1 MHRDLIGARSYE
13 LEILEFFGPVA
24 AHAQFLTGPI
34 AMNDVI
40 LDLSGIE
47 KHYQNGDTVV
57 RALDGVSLKIHS
69 GEFVAIMGQSGS
81 GKSTLMNIIG
91 CLDRP
96 TSGSYRVLGKEAAN
110 LSADELAALRRE
122 TFGFVFQRY
131 NLLATATAGENVEIP
146 SVYAGLPK
154 QKRSQRANRLLQ
166 RLGMADRTDH
176 RPAELS
182 GGQQQRVA
190 IARALVNDPPVILA
204 DEPTGALDS
213 KSGDEVLV
221 LLKELHA
228 EGRTI
233 ILITHAETVAQHAS
247 RIVRIQDGQILEDSG
262 VVRKE
267 TSSPVDTEL
276 NLKSAVTLAAS
287 IHEALVTAWRSLR
300 VNIFRTVLTL
310 LGIIIG
316 VAAVVAMLAVGEGSR
331 QKVLDRISS
340 FGTNLMLIRPGAAG
354 IRNAGDIV
362 TLIPEDAAAIRA
374 LPNIETALPERSGRM
389 TVRFGN
395 RDYQTSVQGTG
406 EDFPKARDWKVADGQ
421 FFNADDMKQYAPVV
435 VLGRTVAKTL
445 FPDGGEVVGNYVLLK
460 NVPFL
465 VIGVMS
471 EKGASP
477 NGSDQDDVIFTPIN
491 TGLVRLFGKSYLS
504 SITIKVA
511 DAGDIVATQERV
523 ENLLRERHRTE
534 DFSVRNMASFLQAA
548 METQDTFTLLLG
560 TVAAIS
566 LLVGG
571 IGVMNIMLV
580 SVVERTREIGIR
592 MATGARMRDILLQF
606 NIEAAVVCA
615 AGGLL
620 GILVGVAAGM
630 ILRYSGM
637 SVIFSLT
644 PAVLAFA
651 CASATGLIFGYL
663 PARKAARLDPVVALA
678 SE

>member
-1 MHRDLIGARSYE
+1 MQK
-13 LEILEFFGPVA
+13 EI
-24 AHAQFLTGPI
+24 
-34 AMNDVI
+34 I
-40 LDLSGIE
+40 LDLRDVHKE
-47 KHYQNGDTVV
+47 YVTGDTVV
-57 RALDGVSLKIHS
+57 RALDGVSLAIRR

-96 TSGSYRVLGKEAAN
+96 TSGSYVVLGEEAAL
-110 LSADELAALRRE
+110 LSPDELAALRRE

-154 QKRSQRANRLLQ
+154 HERSAHARRLLE
-166 RLGMADRTDH
+166 RLGLGERTGH

-213 KSGDEVLV
+213 KSGDEVLA
-221 LLKELHA
+221 LLKQLHT

-233 ILITHAETVAQHAS
+233 ILITHAESVARHAS
-247 RIVRIQDGQILEDSG
+247 RIVQIQDGRILSDSAAASIYDAS
-262 VVRKE
+262 VRSE
-267 TSSPVDTEL
+267 RRSYTAGADIT
-276 NLKSAVTLAAS
+276 AS
-287 IHEALVTAWRSLR
+287 IHEALVTAWRSLQ
-300 VNIFRTVLTL
+300 VNLFRTALTL

-316 VAAVVAMLAVGEGSR
+316 VAAVIAMLAVGEGSR

-340 FGTNLMLIRPGAAG
+340 FGTNLILIRPGAAG

-362 TLIPEDAAAIRA
+362 TLIPEDAAAIKELA
-374 LPNIETALPERSGRM
+374 NVASALPERNGRI
-389 TVRFGN
+389 TARYGN
-395 RDYQTSVQGTG
+395 IDYQTSVQATG
-406 EDFPKARDWKVADGQ
+406 EDFPAARDWPVAEGQ
-421 FFNADDMKQYAPVV
+421 FFNADDVQHYAPVV
-435 VLGRTVAKTL
+435 ALGRTVAKTL
-445 FPDGGEVVGNYVLLK
+445 FPDGRSPIGKYVLIK

-471 EKGASP
+471 EKGAAP
-477 NGSDQDDVIFTPIN
+477 NGNDQDDVVFTPIT

-511 DAGDIVATQERV
+511 DAGDIDATQDRIEM
-523 ENLLRERHRTE
+523 LLKERHRTE
-534 DFSVRNMASFLQAA
+534 DFSVRNMASILQAA
-548 METQDTFTLLLG
+548 METQNTFTLLLG

-615 AGGLL
+615 AGGVLGILL
-620 GILVGVAAGM
+620 GIGAGLV
-630 ILRYSGM
+630 LRYSGM
-637 SVIFSLT
+637 TVIFSAA
-644 PAVLAFA
+644 PAALAFA

>member
-1 MHRDLIGARSYE
+1 MNPK
-13 LEILEFFGPVA
+13 ILE
-24 AHAQFLTGPI
+24 L
-34 AMNDVI
+34 NDI
-40 LDLSGIE
+40 H
-47 KHYQNGDTVV
+47 KHYQNGDTTV
-57 RALDGVSLKIHS
+57 RALDGVSLTIHR

-96 TSGSYRVLGKEAAN
+96 TTGSYKVLGKEAAN
-110 LSADELAALRRE
+110 LDPDELAALRRD

-146 SVYAGLPK
+146 SVYAGLKK
-154 QKRSQRANRLLQ
+154 QKRAQRAKTLLD
-166 RLGMADRTDH
+166 RLGIGDRTDH

-213 KSGDEVLV
+213 KSGDEVLA
-221 LLKELHA
+221 LLKQLHA

-233 ILITHAETVAQHAS
+233 VLITHAENVAQHAS
-247 RIVRIQDGQILEDSG
+247 RIVRIQDGLVIEDTGLNRASATPLPQ
-262 VVRKE
+262 VEQRNL
-267 TSSPVDTEL
+267 SSSV
-276 NLKSAVTLAAS
+276 KFMAS
-287 IHEALVTAWRSLR
+287 VQEALVTAGRSLR

-340 FGTNLMLIRPGAAG
+340 FGTNLILIRPGAAG
-354 IRNAGDIV
+354 IRNAGDIA
-362 TLIPEDAAAIRA
+362 TLVPDDAAAIEA
-374 LPNIETALPERSGRM
+374 LPNVEAALPERNGRA

-395 RDYQTSVQGTG
+395 IDYQTSMQGTG
-406 EDFPKARDWKVADGQ
+406 ENFPSARDWPVAEGQ
-421 FFNADDMKQYAPVV
+421 FFNADDMKHYAAVV
-435 VLGRTVAKTL
+435 VLGRTVVKTL
-445 FPDGGEVVGNYVLLK
+445 FPNGDSPVGKYVLMK

-477 NGSDQDDVIFTPIN
+477 NGSDQDDVIFVPIT
-491 TGLVRLFGKSYLS
+491 TGLVRIFGKSYLS
-504 SITIKVA
+504 SITIKVVNSA
-511 DAGDIVATQERV
+511 NIDATQQSV
-523 ENLLRERHRTE
+523 ETLLRGRHRTE

-592 MATGARMRDILLQF
+592 MATGARMRDIMLQF

-615 AGGLL
+615 VGGVL
-620 GILVGVAAGM
+620 GILVGMAAGLT
-630 ILRYSGM
+630 LRYSGM
-637 SVIFSLT
+637 NVIFSVT
-644 PAVLAFA
+644 PAALAFA
-651 CASATGLIFGYL
+651 CAAATGLAFGYL
-663 PARKAARLDPVVALA
+663 PARKAARLDPVIALA

>member
-1 MHRDLIGARSYE
+1 MNNI
-13 LEILEFFGPVA
+13 ILE
-24 AHAQFLTGPI
+24 
-34 AMNDVI
+34 
-40 LDLSGIE
+40 LSNIQ
-47 KHYQNGDTVV
+47 KHYKNGETVV
-57 RALDGVSLKIHS
+57 RALDGISLKIGR

-81 GKSTLMNIIG
+81 GKSTMMNIIG

-96 TSGSYRVLGKEAAN
+96 TTGSYRVMGKEAGH
-110 LSADELAALRRE
+110 LEPDELATLRRE
-122 TFGFVFQRY
+122 TFGFVFQKY

-154 QKRSQRANRLLQ
+154 HKRSERANDLLS
-166 RLGMADRTDH
+166 RLGLGDRTDH
-176 RPAELS
+176 RPSELS

-213 KSGDEVLV
+213 KSGDEVLA
-221 LLKELHA
+221 LLKKLHT

-233 ILITHAETVAQHAS
+233 ILITHAENIAQNAE
-247 RIVRIQDGQILEDSG
+247 RIVRLQDGRIIEDTGAVPSDDAITGDIPSEQTNG
-262 VVRKE
+262 VG
-267 TSSPVDTEL
+267 
-276 NLKSAVTLAAS
+276 LAAS
-287 IHEALVTAWRSLR
+287 VQEALTTAVRSLR
-300 VNIFRTVLTL
+300 VNLFRTALTL

-331 QKVLDRISS
+331 QKVLARISS

-354 IRNAGDIV
+354 IRNAGDIA
-362 TLIPEDAAAIRA
+362 TLVPDDAEAIKT
-374 LPNIETALPERSGRM
+374 LPNIETALPERNGRA

-395 RDYQTSVQGTG
+395 IDYQTSVQGTG
-406 EDFPKARDWKVADGQ
+406 AQFPSARDWPVAEGV
-421 FFNADDMKQYAPVV
+421 FFNTDDVKHYAAVV
-435 VLGRTVAKTL
+435 VLGKTVAKTL
-445 FPDGGEVVGNYVLLK
+445 FPDGSDPVGKYILMK

-465 VIGVMS
+465 VIGIMS

-477 NGSDQDDVIFTPIN
+477 FGSDQDDVIFAPIT
-491 TGLVRLFGKSYLS
+491 TGLVRIFGKNYLS
-504 SITIKVA
+504 NITIKVS
-511 DAGDIVATQERV
+511 DTTDIQGTQASV
-523 ENLLRERHRTE
+523 ETLLKARHRTE
-534 DFSVRNMASFLQAA
+534 DFSVRNMASYLQAA

-592 MATGARMRDILLQF
+592 MATGARMLDILLQF

-615 AGGLL
+615 AGGVL
-620 GILVGVAAGM
+620 GILVGVGAGLV
-630 ILRYSGM
+630 LRYSGM
-637 SVIFSLT
+637 AVIFSIT
-644 PAVLAFA
+644 PALLAFV

-663 PARKAARLDPVVALA
+663 PARQAAQLDPVIALA

>member
-1 MHRDLIGARSYE
+1 MNEI
-13 LEILEFFGPVA
+13 ILELKDI
-24 AHAQFLTGPI
+24 H
-34 AMNDVI
+34 
-40 LDLSGIE
+40 
-47 KHYQNGDTVV
+47 KRYQNGDATV
-57 RALDGVSLKIHS
+57 RALDGVSLS
-69 GEFVAIMGQSGS
+69 VERGEFLAIMGQSGS

-96 TSGSYRVLGKEAAN
+96 TSGSYLVLGKEAAH
-110 LSADELAALRRE
+110 LSPDELAALRRE

-154 QKRSQRANRLLQ
+154 HERAQRAGGLLK
-166 RLGMADRTDH
+166 RLGLGDRTDH

-213 KSGDEVLV
+213 KSGEEVLA
-221 LLKELHA
+221 LLKQLHA

-233 ILITHAETVAQHAS
+233 VLITHAENVARHAS
-247 RIVRIQDGQILEDSG
+247 RVVEIQDGRIIADSG
-262 VVRKE
+262 VARVPSAE
-267 TSSPVDTEL
+267 PVNDY
-276 NLKSAVTLAAS
+276 NRDRASGVGFAAS
-287 IHEALVTAWRSLR
+287 LQEALVTAWRSLR
-300 VNIFRTVLTL
+300 VNLFRTVLTL

-340 FGTNLMLIRPGAAG
+340 FGTNLMLVRPGAAG
-354 IRNAGDIV
+354 IRNAGDIA
-362 TLIPEDAAAIRA
+362 TLVPEDAAAIRA
-374 LPNIETALPERSGRM
+374 LPNIETALPERNSRM
-389 TVRFGN
+389 TVRYGN
-395 RDYQTSVQGTG
+395 VDYQTSVQGTG
-406 EDFPKARDWKVADGQ
+406 EDFPTARDWPVAEGQ
-421 FFNADDMKQYAPVV
+421 FFNADDIKAYAPIV

-445 FPDGGEVVGNYVLLK
+445 FPDGGSPVGKYVLLR

-465 VIGVMS
+465 VIGVMT

-477 NGSDQDDVIFTPIN
+477 NGSDQDDVIFVPIN

-504 SITIKVA
+504 SITIKVTDAA
-511 DAGDIVATQERV
+511 DLQATQERV
-523 ENLLRERHRTE
+523 ETLLKARHRAE
-534 DFSVRNMASFLQAA
+534 DFSVRNMASYLQAA

-615 AGGLL
+615 AGGIL
-620 GILVGVAAGM
+620 GIVVGVIAGL

-637 SVIFSLT
+637 TVIFSVT
-644 PAVLAFA
+644 PAVLAFV

-663 PARKAARLDPVVALA
+663 PARKAAQLDPVIALA

>member
-1 MHRDLIGARSYE
+1 MNE
-13 LEILEFFGPVA
+13 KILELKDI
-24 AHAQFLTGPI
+24 H
-34 AMNDVI
+34 
-40 LDLSGIE
+40 
-47 KHYQNGDTVV
+47 KHYQNGDTTV
-57 RALDGVSLKIHS
+57 RALDGVSLTVHR
-69 GEFVAIMGQSGS
+69 GEFLAIMGQSGS

-96 TSGSYRVLGKEAAN
+96 TSGSYRVLGKEASQ
-110 LSADELAALRRE
+110 LSPDELAALRRE

-154 QKRSQRANRLLQ
+154 HKRAQRAGGLLQ
-166 RLGMADRTDH
+166 RLGLGDRTDH
-176 RPAELS
+176 RPSELS

-190 IARALVNDPPVILA
+190 VARALVNDPPVILA

-213 KSGDEVLV
+213 KSGEEVLA
-221 LLKELHA
+221 LLKQLHG

-233 ILITHAETVAQHAS
+233 ILITHAENVARHAS
-247 RIVRIQDGQILEDSG
+247 RIVQIQDGRITEDSG
-262 VVRKE
+262 VRDHGTV
-267 TSSPVDTEL
+267 TSEYEDRDYTSGV
-276 NLKSAVTLAAS
+276 SFAVSLQ
-287 IHEALVTAWRSLR
+287 EALVTAWRSLR
-300 VNIFRTVLTL
+300 VNLFRTVLTL

-331 QKVLDRISS
+331 QKVMDRISA
-340 FGTNLMLIRPGAAG
+340 FGTNLMLVRPGGAG
-354 IRNAGDIV
+354 IRNAGDIA
-362 TLIPEDAAAIRA
+362 TLVPEDAAAIKV

-389 TVRFGN
+389 TVRYGN
-395 RDYQTSVQGTG
+395 MDYQTSVQGTG
-406 EDFPKARDWKVADGQ
+406 EDFPSARDWKVGEGQ
-421 FFNADDMKQYAPVV
+421 FFNADDMKLYAPVV

-445 FPDGGEVVGNYVLLK
+445 FPDGGSPVGKYVLLR

-465 VIGVMS
+465 VIGVMT

-477 NGSDQDDVIFTPIN
+477 NGSDQDDVIFVPIN
-491 TGLVRLFGKSYLS
+491 TGLIRLFGKTYLS

-511 DAGDIVATQERV
+511 DASDIEATQEKV
-523 ENLLRERHRTE
+523 ETLLKTRHRAE
-534 DFSVRNMASFLQAA
+534 DFSVRNMASILQAA

-615 AGGLL
+615 AGGVL
-620 GILVGVAAGM
+620 GIVVGIISGLV
-630 ILRYSGM
+630 LRYTGM
-637 SVIFSLT
+637 TVVFSVT
-644 PAVLAFA
+644 PAVLAFV

-663 PARKAARLDPVVALA
+663 PARKAAQLDPVVALA

>member
-1 MHRDLIGARSYE
+1 MNRT
-13 LEILEFFGPVA
+13 ILE
-24 AHAQFLTGPI
+24 LT
-34 AMNDVI
+34 DVH
-40 LDLSGIE
+40 
-47 KHYQNGDTVV
+47 KHYQNGDTTV
-57 RALDGVSLKIHS
+57 RALDGVSLAIHS

-96 TSGSYRVLGKEAAN
+96 TSGSYLVLGKEAAN

-154 QKRSQRANRLLQ
+154 QKRLQRARGLLQ
-166 RLGMADRTDH
+166 RLGLSDRADH

-213 KSGDEVLV
+213 KSGDEVLA
-221 LLKELHA
+221 LLKELHG

-233 ILITHAETVAQHAS
+233 ILITHAENVAQHAS
-247 RIVRIQDGQILEDSG
+247 RIVRIQDGRILEDSG
-262 VVRKE
+262 VAEK
-267 TSSPVDTEL
+267 SPLEHL
-276 NLKSAVTLAAS
+276 NAGEPDLRSAVTFVAS
-287 IHEALVTAWRSLR
+287 MQEALITAWRSLR
-300 VNIFRTVLTL
+300 VNLFRTVLTL

-354 IRNAGDIV
+354 IRNAGDIA
-362 TLIPEDAAAIRA
+362 TLVPEDATAIKA
-374 LPNIETALPERSGRM
+374 LPNIATALPERSGRM
-389 TVRFGN
+389 TVRYSN
-395 RDYQTSVQGTG
+395 LDYQTSVQGTG
-406 EDFPKARDWKVADGQ
+406 EDFPKARDWPVAEGQ
-421 FFNADDMKQYAPVV
+421 FFNSDDVKSYAPVV

-445 FPDGGEVVGNYVLLK
+445 FPDGRSPIGKYVLMK

-465 VIGVMS
+465 VIGIMT

-477 NGSDQDDVIFTPIN
+477 NGSDQDDVIFVPIN
-491 TGLVRLFGKSYLS
+491 TALVRLFGKSYLS
-504 SITIKVA
+504 SITIKVS
-511 DAGDIVATQERV
+511 DASDIEATQGRV
-523 ENLLRERHRTE
+523 ETLLRERHRTE

-548 METQDTFTLLLG
+548 IETQDTFTLLLG

-620 GILVGVAAGM
+620 GILLGVMAGM
-630 ILRYSGM
+630 ILRYTGM
-637 SVIFSLT
+637 SVIFSVT

-663 PARKAARLDPVVALA
+663 PARKAAQLDPVVALA

>member
-1 MHRDLIGARSYE
+1 M
-13 LEILEFFGPVA
+13 
-24 AHAQFLTGPI
+24 
-34 AMNDVI
+34 
-40 LDLSGIE
+40 
-47 KHYQNGDTVV
+47 
-57 RALDGVSLKIHS
+57 
-69 GEFVAIMGQSGS
+69 
-81 GKSTLMNIIG
+81 
-91 CLDRP
+91 
-96 TSGSYRVLGKEAAN
+96 LG
-110 LSADELAALRRE
+110 
-122 TFGFVFQRY
+122 
-131 NLLATATAGENVEIP
+131 
-146 SVYAGLPK
+146 
-154 QKRSQRANRLLQ
+154 
-166 RLGMADRTDH
+166 RLGLGDRTQH
-176 RPAELS
+176 RPSELS

-213 KSGDEVLV
+213 RSGDEVLA
-221 LLKELHA
+221 LLKQLHA

-233 ILITHAETVAQHAS
+233 ILITHAENVAQNAS
-247 RIVRIQDGQILEDSG
+247 RVVRIQDGRIIDDTGLSHHGNDDSLARENYDLRPG
-262 VVRKE
+262 V
-267 TSSPVDTEL
+267 S
-276 NLKSAVTLAAS
+276 LAAS
-287 IHEALVTAWRSLR
+287 MQEALITAWRSLR
-300 VNIFRTVLTL
+300 VNVFRTVLTL

-331 QKVLDRISS
+331 QKVMDRISS

-354 IRNAGDIV
+354 IRNAGDIA
-362 TLIPEDAAAIRA
+362 TLVPEDAVAIAA
-374 LPNIETALPERSGRM
+374 LPNIEAALPERNGRM

-395 RDYQTSVQGTG
+395 IDYQTSVQGTG
-406 EDFPKARDWKVADGQ
+406 ENFPNARDWLVAEGQ
-421 FFNADDMKQYAPVV
+421 FFNADDMKQYAAVV

-445 FPDGGEVVGNYVLLK
+445 FPDGKDPVGKYVLMR

-465 VIGVMS
+465 VIGVMT

-477 NGSDQDDVIFTPIN
+477 NGSDQDDVIFVPIN
-491 TGLVRLFGKSYLS
+491 TGLIRLFGKNYLS
-504 SITIKVA
+504 SITIKVKDSA
-511 DAGDIVATQERV
+511 DIEATQQSV
-523 ENLLRERHRTE
+523 ESLLRARHKTE

-615 AGGLL
+615 AGGML
-620 GILVGVAAGM
+620 GILVGVGAGLL
-630 ILRYSGM
+630 LRYTGM
-637 SVIFSLT
+637 SVVFSVT

-663 PARKAARLDPVVALA
+663 PARKAAQLDPVIALA

>member
-1 MHRDLIGARSYE
+1 MKTP
-13 LEILEFFGPVA
+13 ILELKDI
-24 AHAQFLTGPI
+24 H
-34 AMNDVI
+34 
-40 LDLSGIE
+40 
-47 KHYQNGDTVV
+47 KHYTNGGTTV
-57 RALDGVSLKIHS
+57 RALDGVSLTIHR

-81 GKSTLMNIIG
+81 GKSTLMNIVG

-96 TSGSYRVLGKEAAN
+96 TSGSYRVLDKEAAH

-146 SVYAGLPK
+146 SVYAGLSKPK
-154 QKRSQRANRLLQ
+154 RVQRASGLLQ
-166 RLGMADRTDH
+166 RLGLGDRTDH

-213 KSGDEVLV
+213 KSGEEVLA

-233 ILITHAETVAQHAS
+233 ILITHAENVARHAS
-247 RIVRIQDGQILEDSG
+247 RIVRIQDGQIFEDSG
-262 VVRKE
+262 VAERLTAE
-267 TSSPVDTEL
+267 TFGDDKRNVSGVSF
-276 NLKSAVTLAAS
+276 AAS
-287 IHEALVTAWRSLR
+287 LQEALVTAWRSLH
-300 VNIFRTVLTL
+300 VNLFRTVLTL

-331 QKVLDRISS
+331 QKVMDRISA

-354 IRNAGDIV
+354 IRNTGDII
-362 TLIPEDAAAIRA
+362 TLVPEDAAAIKT
-374 LPNIETALPERSGRM
+374 LPNIEAALPERSSRM
-389 TVRFGN
+389 TVRYGSI
-395 RDYQTSVQGTG
+395 DYQTSVQGTG
-406 EDFPKARDWKVADGQ
+406 EDFPSARDWKVAEGQ
-421 FFNADDMKQYAPVV
+421 FFQADDTKAYAPVV
-435 VLGRTVAKTL
+435 VLGRTVARTL
-445 FPDGGEVVGNYVLLK
+445 FPDGRSPVGKYVLLR

-465 VIGVMS
+465 VIGVMT

-477 NGSDQDDVIFTPIN
+477 NGNDQDDVIFVPIN

-504 SITIKVA
+504 SITVKVA
-511 DAGDIVATQERV
+511 DTTDIDTTQASIEA
-523 ENLLRERHRTE
+523 LLKARHRAE
-534 DFSVRNMASFLQAA
+534 DFSVRNMASILQAA
-548 METQDTFTLLLG
+548 LETQDTFTLLLG

-615 AGGLL
+615 AGGIL
-620 GILVGVAAGM
+620 GIVVGVVAG
-630 ILRYSGM
+630 IVLRYTGM
-637 SVIFSLT
+637 TVVFSVT
-644 PAVLAFA
+644 PAVLAFV

-663 PARKAARLDPVVALA
+663 PARKAARLDPVVALV

>member
-1 MHRDLIGARSYE
+1 MSAL
-13 LEILEFFGPVA
+13 ILE
-24 AHAQFLTGPI
+24 LT
-34 AMNDVI
+34 DVH
-40 LDLSGIE
+40 
-47 KHYQNGDTVV
+47 KHYQNGDTTV
-57 RALDGVSLKIHS
+57 RALDGVSLSIER

-110 LSADELAALRRE
+110 LSPDELAALRRE

-146 SVYAGLPK
+146 SVYAGLAK
-154 QKRSQRANRLLQ
+154 HKRTERAVKLLE
-166 RLGMADRTDH
+166 RLGLGDRTDH

-213 KSGDEVLV
+213 HSGDEVLAM
-221 LLKELHA
+221 LKQLHA

-233 ILITHAETVAQHAS
+233 ILITHAENVAQHAG
-247 RIVRIQDGQILEDSG
+247 RIVRIQDGRILEDSG
-262 VVRKE
+262 RMNE
-267 TSSPVDTEL
+267 QAGTTAVDDRDL
-276 NLKSAVTLAAS
+276 RQGVSLAAS
-287 IHEALVTAWRSLR
+287 MQEALVTAWRSLR
-300 VNIFRTVLTL
+300 VNLFRTVLTL

-354 IRNAGDIV
+354 IRNTGDIA
-362 TLIPEDAAAIRA
+362 TLVPDDAAAIKA
-374 LPNIETALPERSGRM
+374 LPNIEAALPERSGRA
-389 TVRFGN
+389 TVRLGN
-395 RDYQTSVQGTG
+395 IDYQTSVQGTG
-406 EDFPKARDWKVADGQ
+406 EDFPSARDWPVGEGQ
-421 FFNADDMKQYAPVV
+421 FFNTDDAKHYAAVV
-435 VLGRTVAKTL
+435 VLGRTVAKTM
-445 FPDGGEVVGNYVLLK
+445 FPNGDSPVGKYVLLK

-465 VIGVMS
+465 VTGVMT

-477 NGSDQDDVIFTPIN
+477 NGTDQDDVIFVPIT
-491 TGLVRLFGKSYLS
+491 TGLVRLFGKNYLS
-504 SITIKVA
+504 SITIKVKNAA
-511 DAGDIVATQERV
+511 DIEGTQQSV
-523 ENLLRERHRTE
+523 ENLLRERHKTE

-615 AGGLL
+615 AGGIL
-620 GILVGVAAGM
+620 GILIGIAAGM

-637 SVIFSLT
+637 AVIFSIT

-663 PARKAARLDPVVALA
+663 PARKAAQLDPVIALA

>member
-1 MHRDLIGARSYE
+1 MSAL
-13 LEILEFFGPVA
+13 ILE
-24 AHAQFLTGPI
+24 LTDI
-34 AMNDVI
+34 H
-40 LDLSGIE
+40 
-47 KHYQNGDTVV
+47 KHYQNGDTTV
-57 RALDGVSLKIHS
+57 RALDGVALSIER

-110 LSADELAALRRE
+110 LSPDELAALRRE

-146 SVYAGLPK
+146 SVYAGLAK
-154 QKRSQRANRLLQ
+154 HKRTERAVKLLE
-166 RLGMADRTDH
+166 RLGLGDRTDH

-213 KSGDEVLV
+213 HSGDEVLA
-221 LLKELHA
+221 LLKQLHA

-233 ILITHAETVAQHAS
+233 ILITHAENVAQHAG
-247 RIVRIQDGQILEDSG
+247 RIVRIQDGRILEDSG
-262 VVRKE
+262 RMNE
-267 TSSPVDTEL
+267 QAGTTAVDDRDL
-276 NLKSAVTLAAS
+276 RQGVSLAAS
-287 IHEALVTAWRSLR
+287 MQEALVTAWRSLR
-300 VNIFRTVLTL
+300 VNLFRTVLTL

-354 IRNAGDIV
+354 IRNTGDIA
-362 TLIPEDAAAIRA
+362 TLVPDDAAAIKA
-374 LPNIETALPERSGRM
+374 LPNIEAALPERSGRA
-389 TVRFGN
+389 TVRLGN
-395 RDYQTSVQGTG
+395 IDYQTSVQGTG
-406 EDFPKARDWKVADGQ
+406 EDFPSARDWPVGEGQ
-421 FFNADDMKQYAPVV
+421 FFNTDDAKHYAAVV
-435 VLGRTVAKTL
+435 VLGRTVAKTM
-445 FPDGGEVVGNYVLLK
+445 FPNGDSPVGKYVLLK

-465 VIGVMS
+465 VTGVMT

-477 NGSDQDDVIFTPIN
+477 NGTDQDDVIFVPIT
-491 TGLVRLFGKSYLS
+491 TGLVRLFGKNYLS
-504 SITIKVA
+504 SITIKVKNAA
-511 DAGDIVATQERV
+511 DIEGTQQSV
-523 ENLLRERHRTE
+523 ENLLRERHKTE

-615 AGGLL
+615 AGGIL
-620 GILVGVAAGM
+620 GILIGIAAGM

-637 SVIFSLT
+637 AVIFSIT

-663 PARKAARLDPVVALA
+663 PARKAAQLDPVIALA

>member
-1 MHRDLIGARSYE
+1 MKTP
-13 LEILEFFGPVA
+13 ILE
-24 AHAQFLTGPI
+24 L
-34 AMNDVI
+34 NDI
-40 LDLSGIE
+40 H
-47 KHYQNGDTVV
+47 KHYTNGDTTV
-57 RALDGVSLKIHS
+57 RALDGVSLAIHR

-96 TSGSYRVLGKEAAN
+96 TSGSYLVLGKEAAH

-146 SVYAGLPK
+146 SVYAGLSKPK
-154 QKRSQRANRLLQ
+154 RVQRANGLLQ
-166 RLGMADRTDH
+166 RLGLGDRTDH

-213 KSGDEVLV
+213 KSGEEVLA

-233 ILITHAETVAQHAS
+233 ILITHAENVARHAS
-247 RIVRIQDGQILEDSG
+247 RIVRIQDGQIFEDSG
-262 VVRKE
+262 VAEKLTSE
-267 TSSPVDTEL
+267 TIQGANRNSSGVSL
-276 NLKSAVTLAAS
+276 SASLQ
-287 IHEALVTAWRSLR
+287 EALVTAWRSLH
-300 VNIFRTVLTL
+300 VNLFRTILTL

-331 QKVLDRISS
+331 QKVMDRISA

-354 IRNAGDIV
+354 IRNTGDII
-362 TLIPEDAAAIRA
+362 TLVPEDAAAIKT
-374 LPNIETALPERSGRM
+374 LPNIEAALPERSSRM
-389 TVRFGN
+389 TVRYGN
-395 RDYQTSVQGTG
+395 IDYQTSVLGTG
-406 EDFPKARDWKVADGQ
+406 EDFPSARDWKVAEGQ
-421 FFNADDMKQYAPVV
+421 FFHADDIKAYAPVV
-435 VLGRTVAKTL
+435 VLGRTVARTL
-445 FPDGGEVVGNYVLLK
+445 FPDGRSPVGKYVLLR

-465 VIGVMS
+465 VIGIMT

-477 NGSDQDDVIFTPIN
+477 NGNDQDDVIFVPIN

-504 SITIKVA
+504 SITVKVA
-511 DAGDIVATQERV
+511 DTTDIDATQASIEA
-523 ENLLRERHRTE
+523 LLKARHRAE
-534 DFSVRNMASFLQAA
+534 DFSVRNMASILQAA

-615 AGGLL
+615 AGGVL
-620 GILVGVAAGM
+620 GILVGGVAGM
-630 ILRYSGM
+630 VLRYTGM
-637 SVIFSLT
+637 TVIFSVT

>member
-1 MHRDLIGARSYE
+1 MSGI
-13 LEILEFFGPVA
+13 ILE
-24 AHAQFLTGPI
+24 LK
-34 AMNDVI
+34 DVH
-40 LDLSGIE
+40 
-47 KHYQNGDTVV
+47 KHYQNGDTTV
-57 RALDGVSLKIHS
+57 RALDGVSLFVHR
-69 GEFVAIMGQSGS
+69 GEFLAIMGQSGS

-96 TSGSYRVLGKEAAN
+96 TSGSYLVLGKEAAY
-110 LSADELAALRRE
+110 LDPDELAALRRE
-122 TFGFVFQRY
+122 AFGFVFQRY

-154 QKRSQRANRLLQ
+154 QKRAQRALGLLQ
-166 RLGMADRTDH
+166 RLGLGDRTDH

-213 KSGDEVLV
+213 KSGEEVLA
-221 LLKELHA
+221 LLKGLHA

-233 ILITHAETVAQHAS
+233 ILITHAENVARHAS
-247 RIVRIQDGQILEDSG
+247 RVVKIQDGRIVEDSG
-262 VVRKE
+262 LTEKGTIEITDDRNYA
-267 TSSPVDTEL
+267 SSV
-276 NLKSAVTLAAS
+276 SFAAS
-287 IHEALVTAWRSLR
+287 LQEALVTAWRSLQ
-300 VNIFRTVLTL
+300 VNLFRTVLTL

-316 VAAVVAMLAVGEGSR
+316 VAAVIAMLAVGEGSR
-331 QKVLDRISS
+331 QKVLDRISA
-340 FGTNLMLIRPGAAG
+340 FGTNLMVVRPGGAG
-354 IRNAGDIV
+354 IRNTGDIA
-362 TLIPEDAAAIRA
+362 TLIPEDATAIKA

-389 TVRFGN
+389 TVRYGN
-395 RDYQTSVQGTG
+395 VDYQTTVQGTG
-406 EDFPKARDWKVADGQ
+406 EDFPGARDWKVAEGQ
-421 FFNADDMKQYAPVV
+421 FFNAEDMKTYAAVV

-445 FPDGGEVVGNYVLLK
+445 FPEGGSPVGKYVLLR

-465 VIGVMS
+465 VIGVMT

-477 NGSDQDDVIFTPIN
+477 NGSDQDDVIFVPIN

-511 DAGDIVATQERV
+511 DASDIEATQERV
-523 ENLLRERHRTE
+523 EALLKERHRAE
-534 DFSVRNMASFLQAA
+534 DFSVRNMASILQAA

-560 TVAAIS
+560 AVAAIS

-615 AGGLL
+615 AGGVL
-620 GILVGVAAGM
+620 GILVGVIAGLT
-630 ILRYSGM
+630 LRYSGM
-637 SVIFSLT
+637 TVIFSVT
-644 PAVLAFA
+644 PAVLAFV

-663 PARKAARLDPVVALA
+663 PARKAAQLDPVVALA

>member
-1 MHRDLIGARSYE
+1 MNGI
-13 LEILEFFGPVA
+13 ILELKDI
-24 AHAQFLTGPI
+24 H
-34 AMNDVI
+34 
-40 LDLSGIE
+40 
-47 KHYQNGDTVV
+47 KHYQNGDTTV
-57 RALDGVSLKIHS
+57 RALDGVSLS
-69 GEFVAIMGQSGS
+69 VQRGEFLAIMGQSGS

-96 TSGSYRVLGKEAAN
+96 TSGSYLVLGKEAAD
-110 LSADELAALRRE
+110 LEPDELAALRRE

-146 SVYAGLPK
+146 SVYAGLAK
-154 QKRSQRANRLLQ
+154 KKRAQRAGGLLQ
-166 RLGMADRTDH
+166 RLGLGDRTHH

-213 KSGDEVLV
+213 KSGEEVLA

-233 ILITHAETVAQHAS
+233 ILITHAENVARHAS
-247 RIVRIQDGQILEDSG
+247 RIVQIQDGQIIDDSG
-262 VVRKE
+262 VSAMPLAEAMNNENGDR
-267 TSSPVDTEL
+267 TSGVSF
-276 NLKSAVTLAAS
+276 AAS
-287 IHEALVTAWRSLR
+287 LQEALVTAWRSLR
-300 VNIFRTVLTL
+300 VNLFRTVLTL

-340 FGTNLMLIRPGAAG
+340 FGTNLMLVRPGAAG

-362 TLIPEDAAAIRA
+362 TLVPEDAAAIRA
-374 LPNIETALPERSGRM
+374 LPNIETALPERNSRM
-389 TVRFGN
+389 TVRYGN
-395 RDYQTSVQGTG
+395 IDYQTSVQGTG
-406 EDFPKARDWKVADGQ
+406 EDFPKARDWPVAEGQ
-421 FFNADDMKQYAPVV
+421 FFNAEDIKAYAPIVA
-435 VLGRTVAKTL
+435 LGRTVAKTL
-445 FPDGGEVVGNYVLLK
+445 FPNGDSPVGKYVLLR

-465 VIGVMS
+465 VVGVMT

-477 NGSDQDDVIFTPIN
+477 NGSDQDDVIFVPIN

-504 SITIKVA
+504 SITIKVTDAA
-511 DAGDIVATQERV
+511 DLDATQERV
-523 ENLLRERHRTE
+523 ETLLRARHRAE

-548 METQDTFTLLLG
+548 IETQDTFTLLLG

-615 AGGLL
+615 AGGVL
-620 GILVGVAAGM
+620 GILVGIIAGL

-637 SVIFSLT
+637 SVIFSVT
-644 PAVLAFA
+644 PAVLAFV

-663 PARKAARLDPVVALA
+663 PARKAAQLDPVIALA

>member
-1 MHRDLIGARSYE
+1 MNPTLLE
-13 LEILEFFGPVA
+13 L
-24 AHAQFLTGPI
+24 T
-34 AMNDVI
+34 
-40 LDLSGIE
+40 GIE
-47 KHYQNGDTVV
+47 KHYKNGDTTV
-57 RALDGVSLKIHS
+57 RALDGVSLTIKR

-110 LSADELAALRRE
+110 LSPDELAALRRE
-122 TFGFVFQRY
+122 TFGFIFQKY
-131 NLLATATAGENVEIP
+131 NLLATASAGENVEIP
-146 SVYAGLPK
+146 SVYAGLAK
-154 QKRSQRANRLLQ
+154 HKRAQRALSLLV
-166 RLGMADRTDH
+166 RLGLGDRADH
-176 RPAELS
+176 RPSELS

-213 KSGDEVLV
+213 RSGDEVLG
-221 LLKELHA
+221 LLKQLHG

-233 ILITHAETVAQHAS
+233 ILITHAENVAQNAS
-247 RIVRIQDGQILEDSG
+247 RIVRIQDGRILEDTGATGDGASAG
-262 VVRKE
+262 V
-267 TSSPVDTEL
+267 EL
-276 NLKSAVTLAAS
+276 ESYDLTRGVSLAAS
-287 IHEALVTAWRSLR
+287 IQEALVTAWRSLR

-340 FGTNLMLIRPGAAG
+340 FGTNLMLIRPGGAG
-354 IRNAGDIV
+354 IRSAGDIA
-362 TLIPEDAAAIRA
+362 TLVPEDAVAIKA
-374 LPNIETALPERSGRM
+374 LPNIEAALPERNGRA
-389 TVRFGN
+389 TVRFGSI
-395 RDYQTSVQGTG
+395 DYQTAVQGTG
-406 EDFPKARDWKVADGQ
+406 EDFPVARDWPVAQGQ
-421 FFNADDMKQYAPVV
+421 FFNAADMKQYAAVV
-435 VLGRTVAKTL
+435 VLGRTVANTL
-445 FPDGGEVVGNYVLLK
+445 FSDGRDPVGQYVLLR

-465 VIGVMS
+465 VIGVMT

-491 TGLVRLFGKSYLS
+491 TALVRLFGRNYLS
-504 SITIKVA
+504 SITIKVKEAA
-511 DAGDIVATQERV
+511 DIAATQKSV
-523 ENLLRERHRTE
+523 EALLQARHNAE

-615 AGGLL
+615 AGGML
-620 GILVGVAAGM
+620 GILVGVGAGLV
-630 ILRYSGM
+630 LRYTGM
-637 SVIFSLT
+637 SVVFSMT
-644 PAVLAFA
+644 PAVLAFV

>member
-1 MHRDLIGARSYE
+1 MNKI
-13 LEILEFFGPVA
+13 ILE
-24 AHAQFLTGPI
+24 
-34 AMNDVI
+34 
-40 LDLSGIE
+40 LSDIH
-47 KHYQNGDTVV
+47 KHYKNGETVV
-57 RALDGVSLKIHS
+57 RALDGVSLKIGR

-81 GKSTLMNIIG
+81 GKSTMMNIIG

-96 TSGSYRVLGKEAAN
+96 TSGSYKVLGREAAR
-110 LSADELAALRRE
+110 LEPDELAALRRD
-122 TFGFVFQRY
+122 TFGFVFQKY
-131 NLLATATAGENVEIP
+131 NLLATATAGENVQIP

-154 QKRSQRANRLLQ
+154 HKRSQRALDLLS
-166 RLGMADRTDH
+166 RLGLGDRTDH
-176 RPAELS
+176 RPSELS

-213 KSGDEVLV
+213 KSGDEVLA
-221 LLKELHA
+221 LLKKLHA

-233 ILITHAETVAQHAS
+233 ILITHAENIAQNAE
-247 RIVRIQDGQILEDSG
+247 RIVRLQDGRILEDTG
-262 VVRKE
+262 VAAASDDASTGDIRR
-267 TSSPVDTEL
+267 EL
-276 NLKSAVTLAAS
+276 SNGVGLAAS
-287 IHEALVTAWRSLR
+287 VQEALTTAWRSLR
-300 VNIFRTVLTL
+300 VNLFRTALTL

-331 QKVLDRISS
+331 QKVLARISS

-354 IRNAGDIV
+354 IRNAGDIA
-362 TLIPEDAAAIRA
+362 TLVPDDAEAIKT
-374 LPNIETALPERSGRM
+374 LPNIETALPERNGRA

-395 RDYQTSVQGTG
+395 IDYQTSVQGTG
-406 EDFPKARDWKVADGQ
+406 AEFPSARDWPVAEGV
-421 FFNADDMKQYAPVV
+421 FFNADDVKHYAAVV
-435 VLGRTVAKTL
+435 VLGKTVAKTL
-445 FPDGGEVVGNYVLLK
+445 FPDGNDPVGKYILMK

-477 NGSDQDDVIFTPIN
+477 FGSDQDDVIFAPIT
-491 TGLVRLFGKSYLS
+491 TGLVRIFGKNYLS
-504 SITIKVA
+504 SITIKVS
-511 DAGDIVATQERV
+511 DTTDIQGTQTSV
-523 ENLLRERHRTE
+523 ETLLKARHRTE
-534 DFSVRNMASFLQAA
+534 DFSVRNMASYLQAA

-592 MATGARMRDILLQF
+592 MATGARMLDILLQF

-615 AGGLL
+615 AGGVL
-620 GILVGVAAGM
+620 GILVGVGAGLV
-630 ILRYSGM
+630 LRYSGM
-637 SVIFSLT
+637 AVIFSIT
-644 PAVLAFA
+644 PALLAFV

-663 PARKAARLDPVVALA
+663 PARQAAQLDPVIALA

>member
-1 MHRDLIGARSYE
+1 MSAR
-13 LEILEFFGPVA
+13 ILE
-24 AHAQFLTGPI
+24 LT
-34 AMNDVI
+34 DVH
-40 LDLSGIE
+40 
-47 KHYQNGDTVV
+47 KHYQNGDTTV
-57 RALDGVSLKIHS
+57 RALDGVSLSIER

-110 LSADELAALRRE
+110 LSPDELAALRRE

-146 SVYAGLPK
+146 SVYAGLAK
-154 QKRSQRANRLLQ
+154 HKRTERAVKLLE
-166 RLGMADRTDH
+166 RLGLGDRTDH

-190 IARALVNDPPVILA
+190 IARAPVNDPPVILA

-213 KSGDEVLV
+213 HSGDEVLA
-221 LLKELHA
+221 LLKQLHA

-233 ILITHAETVAQHAS
+233 ILITHAENVAQHAG
-247 RIVRIQDGQILEDSG
+247 RIVRIQDGRILEDSG
-262 VVRKE
+262 RMNE
-267 TSSPVDTEL
+267 QAGTTAVDDRDL
-276 NLKSAVTLAAS
+276 RQGVSLAAS
-287 IHEALVTAWRSLR
+287 MQEALVTAWRSLR
-300 VNIFRTVLTL
+300 VNLFRTVLTL

-354 IRNAGDIV
+354 IRNTGDIA
-362 TLIPEDAAAIRA
+362 TLVPDDAAAIKA
-374 LPNIETALPERSGRM
+374 LPNIEAALPERSGRA
-389 TVRFGN
+389 TVRLGN
-395 RDYQTSVQGTG
+395 IDYQTSVQGTG
-406 EDFPKARDWKVADGQ
+406 EDFPSARDWPVGEGQ
-421 FFNADDMKQYAPVV
+421 FFNTDDAKHYAAVV
-435 VLGRTVAKTL
+435 VLGRTVAKTM
-445 FPDGGEVVGNYVLLK
+445 FPNGDSPVGKYVLLK

-465 VIGVMS
+465 VTGVMT

-477 NGSDQDDVIFTPIN
+477 NGTDQDDVIFVPIT
-491 TGLVRLFGKSYLS
+491 TGLVRLFGKNYLS
-504 SITIKVA
+504 SITIKVKNAA
-511 DAGDIVATQERV
+511 DIEGTQQSV
-523 ENLLRERHRTE
+523 ENLLRERHKTE

-615 AGGLL
+615 AGGIL
-620 GILVGVAAGM
+620 GILIGIAAGM

-637 SVIFSLT
+637 AVIFSIT

-663 PARKAARLDPVVALA
+663 PARKAAQLDPVIALA

>member
-1 MHRDLIGARSYE
+1 MSAT
-13 LEILEFFGPVA
+13 ILE
-24 AHAQFLTGPI
+24 LTDI
-34 AMNDVI
+34 H
-40 LDLSGIE
+40 
-47 KHYQNGDTVV
+47 KHYQNGGTTV
-57 RALDGVSLKIHS
+57 RALDGVSLSIKS

-110 LSADELAALRRE
+110 LSPDELAALRRE

-146 SVYAGLPK
+146 SVYAGLAK
-154 QKRSQRANRLLQ
+154 HKRMERAVKLLE
-166 RLGMADRTDH
+166 RLGLGDRTDH

-213 KSGDEVLV
+213 HSGDEVLA
-221 LLKELHA
+221 LLKQLHA

-233 ILITHAETVAQHAS
+233 ILITHAENVAQHAG
-247 RIVRIQDGQILEDSG
+247 RIVRIQDGRIFEDNGAANERAAATAVNDRDLSKG
-262 VVRKE
+262 V
-267 TSSPVDTEL
+267 S
-276 NLKSAVTLAAS
+276 LAAS
-287 IHEALVTAWRSLR
+287 MQEALVTAWRSLR
-300 VNIFRTVLTL
+300 VNLFRTVLTL

-354 IRNAGDIV
+354 IRNTGDIA
-362 TLIPEDAAAIRA
+362 TLVPDDAAAIKT
-374 LPNIETALPERSGRM
+374 LPNIEAALPERSGRA
-389 TVRFGN
+389 TVRLGN
-395 RDYQTSVQGTG
+395 IDYQTSVQGTG
-406 EDFPKARDWKVADGQ
+406 EDFPSARDWPVAEGQ
-421 FFNADDMKQYAPVV
+421 FFNTDDMKHYAAVV
-435 VLGRTVAKTL
+435 VLGRTVAKTM
-445 FPDGGEVVGNYVLLK
+445 FPNGDSPVGKYVLLK

-465 VIGVMS
+465 VTGVMT

-477 NGSDQDDVIFTPIN
+477 NGSDQDDVIFVPIT
-491 TGLVRLFGKSYLS
+491 TGLVRLFGKNYLS
-504 SITIKVA
+504 SITIKVKDAA
-511 DAGDIVATQERV
+511 DIEATQQSV
-523 ENLLRERHRTE
+523 ENLLRDRHKTE

-592 MATGARMRDILLQF
+592 MATGARMRDSLLQF

-615 AGGLL
+615 AGGVL
-620 GILVGVAAGM
+620 GILIGMAAGM
-630 ILRYSGM
+630 VLRYSGM
-637 SVIFSLT
+637 AVIFSIT

-663 PARKAARLDPVVALA
+663 PARKAAQLDPVVALA

>member
-1 MHRDLIGARSYE
+1 MNE
-13 LEILEFFGPVA
+13 TILE
-24 AHAQFLTGPI
+24 
-34 AMNDVI
+34 
-40 LDLSGIE
+40 LSEIE
-47 KHYQNGDTVV
+47 KHYKNGDTTV
-57 RALDGVSLKIHS
+57 RALDGVSLKIRR

-81 GKSTLMNIIG
+81 GKSTLMNILG
-91 CLDRP
+91 CLDSP
-96 TSGSYRVLGKEAAN
+96 TAGSYKVLGREAAN
-110 LSADELAALRRE
+110 LEPDELASLRRE
-122 TFGFVFQRY
+122 TFGFVFQKY
-131 NLLATATAGENVEIP
+131 NLLATASAGENVEIP

-154 QKRSQRANRLLQ
+154 HKRVERAASLLAS
-166 RLGMADRTDH
+166 LGLGDRTAH
-176 RPAELS
+176 RPSELS

-213 KSGDEVLV
+213 KSGDEVLA
-221 LLKELHA
+221 LLKQLHA

-233 ILITHAETVAQHAS
+233 ILITHAENVARHAG
-247 RIVRIQDGQILEDSG
+247 RIVRIQDGRILEDTGSF
-262 VVRKE
+262 
-267 TSSPVDTEL
+267 TEQATESVAA
-276 NLKSAVTLAAS
+276 NNRSFESAVGLMAS
-287 IHEALVTAWRSLR
+287 VQEALVTAWRSLG
-300 VNIFRTVLTL
+300 VNIFRTMLTL

-354 IRNAGDIV
+354 IRNAGDIA
-362 TLIPEDAAAIRA
+362 TLVPDDAVAIKA
-374 LPNIETALPERSGRM
+374 LPNIETALAERSSRL
-389 TVRFGN
+389 TVRYGN
-395 RDYQTSVQGTG
+395 LDYQTSAQGTG
-406 EDFPKARDWKVADGQ
+406 QDFPSARDWPVAEGQ
-421 FFNADDMKQYAPVV
+421 FFNADDMKQYAAVV
-435 VLGRTVAKTL
+435 VLGRTVARTL
-445 FPDGGEVVGNYVLLK
+445 FPDGGSPVGKYILMRS
-460 NVPFL
+460 VPFV
-465 VIGVMS
+465 VIGVMT

-477 NGSDQDDVIFTPIN
+477 NGSDQDDVVFVPIS
-491 TGLVRLFGKSYLS
+491 TGLVRLFGTNYLS
-504 SITIKVA
+504 SITIKVNDAA
-511 DAGDIVATQERV
+511 DIDATQVRV
-523 ENLLRERHRTE
+523 ETLLKARHNAE

-592 MATGARMRDILLQF
+592 MATGARMRDIMLQF

-620 GILVGVAAGM
+620 GILVGVIAGLV
-630 ILRYSGM
+630 LRYSGM
-637 SVIFSLT
+637 TVIFSVM
-644 PAVLAFA
+644 PAALAFA

-663 PARKAARLDPVVALA
+663 PARKAAQLDPVVALA

>member
-1 MHRDLIGARSYE
+1 MSAR
-13 LEILEFFGPVA
+13 ILE
-24 AHAQFLTGPI
+24 LT
-34 AMNDVI
+34 DVH
-40 LDLSGIE
+40 
-47 KHYQNGDTVV
+47 KHYQNGDTTV
-57 RALDGVSLKIHS
+57 RALDGVSLSIER

-110 LSADELAALRRE
+110 LSPDELAALRRE

-146 SVYAGLPK
+146 SVYAGLAK
-154 QKRSQRANRLLQ
+154 HKRTERAVKLLE
-166 RLGMADRTDH
+166 RLGLGDRTDH

-213 KSGDEVLV
+213 HSGDEVLA
-221 LLKELHA
+221 LLKQLHA

-233 ILITHAETVAQHAS
+233 ILITHAENVAQHAG
-247 RIVRIQDGQILEDSG
+247 RIVRIQDGRILEDSG
-262 VVRKE
+262 RMNE
-267 TSSPVDTEL
+267 QAGTTAVDDRDL
-276 NLKSAVTLAAS
+276 RQGVSLAAS
-287 IHEALVTAWRSLR
+287 MQEALVTAWRSLR
-300 VNIFRTVLTL
+300 VNLFRTVLTL

-354 IRNAGDIV
+354 IRNTGDIA
-362 TLIPEDAAAIRA
+362 TLVPDDAAAIKA
-374 LPNIETALPERSGRM
+374 LPNIEAALPERSGRA
-389 TVRFGN
+389 TVRLGN
-395 RDYQTSVQGTG
+395 IDYQTSVQGTG
-406 EDFPKARDWKVADGQ
+406 EDFPSARDWPVGEGQ
-421 FFNADDMKQYAPVV
+421 FFNTDDAKHYAAVV
-435 VLGRTVAKTL
+435 VLGRTVAKTM
-445 FPDGGEVVGNYVLLK
+445 FPNGDSPVGKYVLLK

-465 VIGVMS
+465 VTGVMT

-477 NGSDQDDVIFTPIN
+477 NGTDQDDVIFVPIT
-491 TGLVRLFGKSYLS
+491 TGLVRLFGKNYLS
-504 SITIKVA
+504 SITIKVK
-511 DAGDIVATQERV
+511 DATDIEGTQQSV

-615 AGGLL
+615 AGGIL
-620 GILVGVAAGM
+620 GILIGIAAGM

-637 SVIFSLT
+637 AVIFSIT

-663 PARKAARLDPVVALA
+663 PARKAAQLDPVIALA

>member
-1 MHRDLIGARSYE
+1 MNPA
-13 LEILEFFGPVA
+13 ILE
-24 AHAQFLTGPI
+24 
-34 AMNDVI
+34 
-40 LDLSGIE
+40 LSDIQ
-47 KHYQNGDTVV
+47 KHYSTGGTTV
-57 RALDGVSLKIHS
+57 RALDGISLTIHP

-91 CLDRP
+91 CLDQP

-122 TFGFVFQRY
+122 TFGFIFQRY

-154 QKRSQRANRLLQ
+154 QHRVERARGLLD
-166 RLGMADRTDH
+166 RLGLGDRTDH
-176 RPAELS
+176 RPSELS

-213 KSGDEVLV
+213 KSGDEVLA
-221 LLKELHA
+221 LLQQLHA

-233 ILITHAETVAQHAS
+233 ILITHAENVARVAG
-247 RIVRIQDGQILEDSG
+247 RIVRIQDGRILEDSG
-262 VVRKE
+262 MAARRATGKGASEQRDRGAGV
-267 TSSPVDTEL
+267 S
-276 NLKSAVTLAAS
+276 LAAS
-287 IHEALVTAWRSLR
+287 IHEALVTAWRSLQ
-300 VNIFRTVLTL
+300 VNLFRTVLTL

-340 FGTNLMLIRPGAAG
+340 FGTNLMLVRPGAAG
-354 IRNAGDIV
+354 IRNSGDIA
-362 TLIPEDAAAIRA
+362 TLVPDDAAAIKR
-374 LPNIETALPERSGRM
+374 LPNIETALPERSSRM
-389 TVRFGN
+389 TVRYGN

-406 EDFPKARDWKVADGQ
+406 EDFPSARDWPVDEGQ
-421 FFNADDMKQYAPVV
+421 FFNGDDVKTYAPVV
-435 VLGRTVAKTL
+435 VLGRTVTKNL
-445 FPDGGEVVGNYVLLK
+445 FPEGGSPIGKYVLMR
-460 NVPFL
+460 NVPFV
-465 VIGVMS
+465 VIGTMA

-477 NGSDQDDVIFTPIN
+477 NGSDQDDVIFVPIN
-491 TGLVRLFGKSYLS
+491 TGLVRLFGKRYLS

-511 DAGDIVATQERV
+511 ESADIEATQERV

-620 GILVGVAAGM
+620 GIVLGLIAG
-630 ILRYSGM
+630 IVLRYSGM
-637 SVIFSLT
+637 SVIFST
-644 PAVLAFA
+644 APALLAFA

>member
-1 MHRDLIGARSYE
+1 
-13 LEILEFFGPVA
+13 
-24 AHAQFLTGPI
+24 
-34 AMNDVI
+34 MNDVI
-40 LDLSGIE
+40 LDLTGIE
-47 KHYQNGDTVV
+47 KRYQNGDTVV
-57 RALDGVSLKIHS
+57 RALDGVSLTIHS

-110 LSADELAALRRE
+110 LAADELAALRRE

-131 NLLATATAGENVEIP
+131 NLLATATASENVEIP

-154 QKRSQRANRLLQ
+154 QKRSQRAKRLLQ
-166 RLGMADRTDH
+166 RLGMVDRTDH

-213 KSGDEVLV
+213 KSGDEVLA

-233 ILITHAETVAQHAS
+233 ILITHAENVAQHAS
-247 RIVRIQDGQILEDSG
+247 RIVRIQDGQIVEDSG
-262 VVRKE
+262 IVKKGNG
-267 TSSPVDTEL
+267 SPVDTEI
-276 NLKSAVTLAAS
+276 NLKSAVTLGAS
-287 IHEALVTAWRSLR
+287 IYEALVTAWRSLR

-340 FGTNLMLIRPGAAG
+340 FGTNLMLIRPGAVG

-362 TLIPEDAAAIRA
+362 TLIPEDATAIRA
-374 LPNIETALPERSGRM
+374 LPNIETALPERSGRI

-406 EDFPKARDWKVADGQ
+406 EDFPKARDWKVAEGQ

-445 FPDGGEVVGNYVLLK
+445 FPDGGEAVGNYVLLK

-465 VIGVMS
+465 VIGVMT

-477 NGSDQDDVIFTPIN
+477 NGSDQDDVILTPI
-491 TGLVRLFGKSYLS
+491 TTALVRLFGKSYLS

-511 DAGDIVATQERV
+511 DAGDLAATQERV